1 MTGFDAAKYGPWAL
15 ITGASEGTGAE
26 FALRLAGEG
35 LNCILVARREGPLLD
50 LAEQVRAKGVECVTA
65 SVDLT
70 APDATD
76 KIAAAA
82 GTREVSLFI
91 ANAGAD
97 TNGSLFLDNEVA
109 NWERL
114 VTLNIVTTMRN
125 CHRFG
130 QGMRARGRGGIVLV
144 GSGSC
149 YGGLHGMGVYSGV
162 KAFDLCFGEGLW
174 AEMRHVG
181 VDVLNLILGRTD
193 TPAHRRISEANGH
206 TFDATGMASPA
217 EVARIGLEQL
227 PHGPVYNWGQA
238 NDVAGYAPNS
248 PDERRA
254 RILKI
259 EELTSRYLAIKS

>member
-1 MTGFDAAKYGPWAL
+1 MTDFDAEKYGPWAL

-26 FALRLAGEG
+26 FALRLADEG
-35 LNCILVARREGPLLD
+35 LDCILIARREGPLAE
-50 LAEQVRAKGVECVTA
+50 LAEQVRAKGVDCVSA
-65 SVDLT
+65 SVDLS

-76 KIAAAA
+76 RIVAAV
-82 GTREVSLFI
+82 GDREIGLFI

-97 TNGSLFLDNEVA
+97 TNGSRFLDTDVG
-109 NWERL
+109 NWEQL
-114 VTLNIVTTMRN
+114 INLNIVTTMRN
-125 CHRFG
+125 CHHFG
-130 QGMRARGRGGIVLV
+130 QGMRARGRGGMILV

-149 YGGLHGMGVYSGV
+149 YGGLHGMGVYCGV

-181 VDVLNLILGRTD
+181 IDVLNLILGRTD
-193 TPAHRRISEANGH
+193 TPAHRQLAEANGRP
-206 TFDATGMASPA
+206 FDTSGMASAA

-227 PHGPVYNWGQA
+227 THGPVYNWGQA

-254 RILKI
+254 RIERIEVMTGQYLK
-259 EELTSRYLAIKS
+259 TPA